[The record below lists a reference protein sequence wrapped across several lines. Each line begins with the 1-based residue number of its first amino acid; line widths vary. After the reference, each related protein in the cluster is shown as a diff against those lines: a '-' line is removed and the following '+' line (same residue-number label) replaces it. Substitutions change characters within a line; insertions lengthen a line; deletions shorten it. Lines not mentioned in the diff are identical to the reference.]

1 MSRSG
6 DLTTMEVQARP
17 ILPTTEVDVNG
28 TDMQPRVY
36 KRRWMIVFLFAFY
49 SLSNAFQWIHLNII
63 GDVILKYYN
72 ASMPSNQFQRETAL
86 DWLSMIYML
95 AYIPL
100 IFPATWLLDKKGLRV
115 VAICG
120 CFLNALGAWLKVAC
134 VSSDR
139 FAVLMFA
146 QTVCAIAQIFILGL
160 PARLAAVW
168 FGPNEVSTATSI
180 GVFGNQVRCCFLL
193 YYTL

>member
-1 MSRSG
+1 VP
-6 DLTTMEVQARP
+6 LTSTSVVGSIGLAW
-17 ILPTTEVDVNG
+17 TS
-28 TDMQPRVY
+28 
-36 KRRWMIVFLFAFY
+36 IVVK
-49 SLSNAFQWIHLNII
+49 S
-63 GDVILKYYN
+63 
-72 ASMPSNQFQRETAL
+72 
-86 DWLSMIYML
+86 
-95 AYIPL
+95 
-100 IFPATWLLDKKGLRV
+100 ATWLLDKKGLRV

-180 GVFGNQVRCCFLL
+180 GVFSVVQQKAGDIRHF
-193 YYTL
+193 TTM

>member
-6 DLTTMEVQARP
+6 DLATMEVQAKP
-17 ILPTTEVDVNG
+17 ILPTTEKDPS
-28 TDMQPRVY
+28 DLDQQPRVY

-49 SLSNAFQWIHLNII
+49 SLSNAYQWIHLNII

-72 ASMPSNQFQRETAL
+72 ASMPEDQFQRETTL
-86 DWLSMIYML
+86 DWLSMVYML

-100 IFPATWLLDKKGLRV
+100 IFPATWLLNKKGLRV

-134 VSSDR
+134 VSPDR
-139 FAVLMFA
+139 FPVLMFA
-146 QTVCAIAQIFILGL
+146 QTICAIAQIFILGL

-180 GVFGNQVRCCFLL
+180 GVFGNQVRLCLSFFSRL
-193 YYTL
+193 